1 MKKAKINIETEEID
15 GKFYADF
22 HIESLGGES
31 FQLGNSSFVIEYEKD
46 SLLNPE
52 MTYRSMFFSDSDLY
66 EELELKEIYKG
77 WTSMIQF
84 RLKPDGFGTEGYFVY
99 DTLLCSITFDRGT
112 TKDIN
117 FRWRLRDTAIVT
129 PDFQTIE
136 TQFFINDILN
146 MTVQG
151 QEGNTMDIDLEQ
163 IKNQL
168 STIDSIVMRADTDL
182 KSIKNSIEEV
192 NDDILNIVSL
202 TDAIREEINSGG
214 GVDPV
219 ITFDAPVRH
228 PANDGVM
235 LASQNTNHV
244 LFSAYTGLEFKSP
257 TEVLMR
263 YHWGLFALTCKSA
276 TGLPATWLGKN
287 VVNPSGDVGH
297 YYAPITTAKFKGKYY
312 QAPTGLP
319 SAGFAP
325 RYITTSLDGIN
336 NWSAMTKIGDYG
348 EDWSFCIVKK
358 NGQDWKLRL
367 YGRPEYPS
375 ATKPRR
381 VVMIESEDG
390 VNWSNPID
398 IFTPEDMTVQDYSF
412 TVCQVAENMFY
423 GIKNTYNTYTDV
435 VYMEYYKS
443 TDGITWEYIQYIS
456 RPGSFKQQFGAVSF
470 NPFTKEV
477 WILVEESEGFHNN
490 SNGKFFRL
498 ALYTVKVRGI

>member
-1 MKKAKINIETEEID
+1 MFSKKGTAK
-15 GKFYADF
+15 G
-22 HIESLGGES
+22 
-31 FQLGNSSFVIEYEKD
+31 V
-46 SLLNPE
+46 
-52 MTYRSMFFSDSDLY
+52 
-66 EELELKEIYKG
+66 
-77 WTSMIQF
+77 
-84 RLKPDGFGTEGYFVY
+84 
-99 DTLLCSITFDRGT
+99 
-112 TKDIN
+112 
-117 FRWRLRDTAIVT
+117 
-129 PDFQTIE
+129 
-136 TQFFINDILN
+136 
-146 MTVQG
+146 
-151 QEGNTMDIDLEQ
+151 TMDKQKIEKELQDIE
-163 IKNQL
+163 
-168 STIDSIVMRADTDL
+168 DSVRL
-182 KSIKNSIEEV
+182 
-192 NDDILNIVSL
+192 
-202 TDAIREEINSGG
+202 IRQEINSGG

-336 NWSAMTKIGDYG
+336 NWSSMAKIGDYG

-398 IFTPEDMTVQDYSF
+398 IFTPVNMNFQDYSF

-423 GIKNTYNTYTDV
+423 GIKNTYHLTADRV
-435 VYMEYYKS
+435 FMECYKS
-443 TDGITWEYIQYIS
+443 TDGITWEVVNYIVL
-456 RPGSFKQQFGAVSF
+456 PTNLNQQFGAVSF

>member
-22 HIESLGGES
+22 YIESLGGES

-46 SLLNPE
+46 SLLNPR
-52 MTYRSMFFSDSDLY
+52 MIFANTNFSDNALY
-66 EELELKEIYKG
+66 EKLELKEIYKG

-84 RLKPDGFGTEGYFVY
+84 RLKPNGFGTEGNIISGYF
-99 DTLLCSITFDRGT
+99 LCRVAFDRGE

-117 FRWRLRDTAIVT
+117 FRWRLRDSAIIT

-136 TQFFINDILN
+136 TDYFINDTLN
-146 MTVQG
+146 FTSNG
-151 QEGNTMDIDLEQ
+151 EEGNSEMDIVKVNQDLNLAETH
-163 IKNQL
+163 L
-168 STIDSIVMRADTDL
+168 GVADV
-182 KSIKNSIEEV
+182 SIKAAKNMIQE
-192 NDDILNIVSL
+192 
-202 TDAIREEINSGG
+202 IREEINSGG

-257 TEVLMR
+257 TEVIMR

-319 SAGFAP
+319 SAGLAP

-336 NWSAMTKIGDYG
+336 NWSSMTKIGDYG

-390 VNWSNPID
+390 VNWSTPID

-412 TVCQVAENMFY
+412 TVCQVTENMFY
-423 GIKNTYNTYTDV
+423 GVKNTYDLNTDRV
-435 VYMEYYKS
+435 FMICYKS
-443 TDGITWEYIQYIS
+443 TDGITWEVIGFNPLPTKIN
-456 RPGSFKQQFGAVSF
+456 QQFGAVSF